1 MANLDRERRDFSSGA
16 ELYEA
21 TASLA
26 QRIGQVDVEIG
37 AMAGEGICL
46 LEQGQLDAAKVP
58 LAAVE
63 HRMTGLEGWFQG
75 RELVET
81 LRIRV
86 AAAEGRLQEALQMFD
101 AARALAEHADV
112 SSAAWLT
119 ASVADV
125 LYAIDPE
132 HLRAAVER
140 FSQDVGTLGFAE
152 LTRKYQDLQGLQAQ
166 DQNR

>member
-1 MANLDRERRDFSSGA
+1 
-16 ELYEA
+16 
-21 TASLA
+21 
-26 QRIGQVDVEIG
+26 
-37 AMAGEGICL
+37 MAG
-46 LEQGQLDAAKVP
+46 LD
-58 LAAVE
+58 
-63 HRMTGLEGWFQG
+63 GWFQG

-86 AAAEGRLQEALQMFD
+86 AAAEGRSQEALQMFD
-101 AARALAEHADV
+101 AARNLAEHADV

-125 LYAIDPE
+125 LFAIDPQ
-132 HLRAAVER
+132 HLKSAMER

-166 DQNR
+166 DESGETPHS